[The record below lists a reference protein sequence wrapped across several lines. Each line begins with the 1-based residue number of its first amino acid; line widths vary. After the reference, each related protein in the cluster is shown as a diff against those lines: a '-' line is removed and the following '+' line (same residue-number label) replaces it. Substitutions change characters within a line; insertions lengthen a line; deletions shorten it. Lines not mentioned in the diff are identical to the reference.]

1 MAKTKLTR
9 DMTNGTIRSASGRIE
24 SIIDVAQHLRATFG
38 TQDWISQHQDMQINQ
53 VVVMYL
59 SEEEIGATRPKSPP
73 DVSPAHGISSC
84 YSFMFLGIVGRYCM
98 RHWRCWCASCSRVRG
113 VGHGCERSHFCELKV
128 PACERSNLTTWH
140 EKHFTVRDRA
150 GIQERRKR
158 AEHAVQEALKGAK
171 PGNWGCVQ
179 VREGWSTEELPHYRP
194 GHYWIFEFGEASQGS
209 SVEKEFHLQGRRSE
223 VYKGTR
229 FTHGDKCL
237 IVKRYLHRVPEDE
250 AGLLFE
256 EWQPQQDVDASIPE
270 EPMIINSSELRA
282 AGFKMTE
289 VIPPALEQ
297 AARRGG
303 AGRRKGAGLRRV
315 GGLPPR
321 FTLSVADDNKFRALC
336 E

>member
-113 VGHGCERSHFCELKV
+113 VGHGCQVSHFCELIV

-171 PGNWGCVQ
+171 PGNWGCIQ

-194 GHYWIFEFGEASQGS
+194 GHFWIFEFGEASQGS
-209 SVEKEFHLQGRRSE
+209 SVEKEFHLQARRSE

-229 FTHGDKCL
+229 FTDGDNVTSAQKLSSQCQ
-237 IVKRYLHRVPEDE
+237 RWRCPSGQR
-250 AGLLFE
+250 AG
-256 EWQPQQDVDASIPE
+256 IP
-270 EPMIINSSELRA
+270 RA
-282 AGFKMTE
+282 WATCRAG
-289 VIPPALEQ
+289 PLW
-297 AARRGG
+297 
-303 AGRRKGAGLRRV
+303 
-315 GGLPPR
+315 
-321 FTLSVADDNKFRALC
+321 
-336 E
+336 

>member
-1 MAKTKLTR
+1 MDGILVSWC
-9 DMTNGTIRSASGRIE
+9 TI
-24 SIIDVAQHLRATFG
+24 
-38 TQDWISQHQDMQINQ
+38 
-53 VVVMYL
+53 
-59 SEEEIGATRPKSPP
+59 
-73 DVSPAHGISSC
+73 
-84 YSFMFLGIVGRYCM
+84 YC
-98 RHWRCWCASCSRVRG
+98 
-113 VGHGCERSHFCELKV
+113 HF
-128 PACERSNLTTWH
+128 
-140 EKHFTVRDRA
+140 
-150 GIQERRKR
+150 
-158 AEHAVQEALKGAK
+158 
-171 PGNWGCVQ
+171 
-179 VREGWSTEELPHYRP
+179 
-194 GHYWIFEFGEASQGS
+194 WIFEFGEASQGS
-209 SVEKEFHLQGRRSE
+209 SVEKEFHLQPRRSE

-229 FTHGDKCL
+229 FTDGDKCL

>member
-1 MAKTKLTR
+1 M
-9 DMTNGTIRSASGRIE
+9 
-24 SIIDVAQHLRATFG
+24 
-38 TQDWISQHQDMQINQ
+38 
-53 VVVMYL
+53 
-59 SEEEIGATRPKSPP
+59 
-73 DVSPAHGISSC
+73 
-84 YSFMFLGIVGRYCM
+84 
-98 RHWRCWCASCSRVRG
+98 
-113 VGHGCERSHFCELKV
+113 

-194 GHYWIFEFGEASQGS
+194 GHFWIFEFGEASQGS
-209 SVEKEFHLQGRRSE
+209 SVEKEFHLQARRSE

-229 FTHGDKCL
+229 FTDGDKCL

-250 AGLLFE
+250 SGLLFE

-282 AGFKMTE
+282 AGFKMTD

-303 AGRRKGAGLRRV
+303 AGRQKGAGVRRV
-315 GGLPPR
+315 GGLTQR
-321 FTLSVADDNKFRALC
+321 FTLSVEDDNKFRALC

>member
-1 MAKTKLTR
+1 
-9 DMTNGTIRSASGRIE
+9 
-24 SIIDVAQHLRATFG
+24 
-38 TQDWISQHQDMQINQ
+38 
-53 VVVMYL
+53 
-59 SEEEIGATRPKSPP
+59 
-73 DVSPAHGISSC
+73 
-84 YSFMFLGIVGRYCM
+84 M

-113 VGHGCERSHFCELKV
+113 VGHGCHVSLFCELTV

-179 VREGWSTEELPHYRP
+179 VREGWSTEELQHYRP
-194 GHYWIFEFGEASQGS
+194 GHFWIFEFGEASQGS
-209 SVEKEFHLQGRRSE
+209 SVEKEFHLQPRRSE

-229 FTHGDKCL
+229 FTDGDKCL

-250 AGLLFE
+250 SGLLFE